1 MLGAGAADAARND
14 LAALGD
20 KLLQHAVVLVI
31 NLVNPLDAE
40 LADLAA
46 AQKGLLGSALRAA
59 GGRTGGAFHIT
70 HGEVPR
76 RGWRIRGGR
85 RVRPRARSPRA
96 RKPPRGG
103 A

>member
-1 MLGAGAADAARND
+1 
-14 LAALGD
+14 
-20 KLLQHAVVLVI
+20 LVI

-46 AQKGLLGSALRAA
+46 AHKGLLGSALRAA

-103 A
+103 ASGAPRGGGGPCPGACRARRCAPPET